1 MAGLLRET
9 TGAVVS
15 SDDIR
20 TIASGASGRA
30 VMRWHDGARPYLGIF
45 WTADR
50 ADNNSFL
57 PAARHL
63 LASGVRVPRVLAE
76 KCLGVGVGVCLVDDL
91 GDDSL
96 LSAKEADWEVV
107 RSRYRAAFREVL
119 ALHASGAPASW
130 ELQPAFDEGLY
141 LWEQGYFAEFY
152 LGRHLGRDAAAF
164 CLLPAMRDM
173 AVHLAE
179 YPRCPVHRDCQSQ
192 NILFRD
198 GCAWLIDFQGMRL
211 GLPEYDV
218 ASLVYDPYM
227 GLAAARRAVL
237 LRDWEDVSGS
247 PLDRD
252 RLAGCALQRI
262 MQAMGAFAN
271 IGHNQGRAWYLE
283 QIPPALEALRQVC
296 AMEGVS
302 PWVQRV
308 FSCLRSE
315 KVL

>member
-1 MAGLLRET
+1 M
-9 TGAVVS
+9 
-15 SDDIR
+15 
-20 TIASGASGRA
+20 IASGASGRA
-30 VMRWHDGARPYLGIF
+30 VMRWHDGRRSHLGIF
-45 WTADR
+45 WTGDR

-63 LASGVRVPRVLAE
+63 LAAGVRVPRVLAE
-76 KCLGVGVGVCLVDDL
+76 KVLEEGVGVCLVDDL

-96 LSAKEADWEVV
+96 LSSQDADWEQL
-107 RSRYRAAFREVL
+107 RSRYRSAFREVL
-119 ALHASGAPASW
+119 ALHASGVPASW
-130 ELQPAFDEGLY
+130 EFQPAFDEELY

-164 CLLPAMRDM
+164 CRFPAMREL
-173 AVHLAE
+173 AVRLAE

-192 NILFRD
+192 NVLFRD
-198 GCAWLIDFQGMRL
+198 GCAWLIDFQGMRM
-211 GLPEYDV
+211 GLPEYDA

-227 GLAAARRAVL
+227 GLDAACRAVL
-237 LRDWEDVSGS
+237 LGDWEEVSGA

-271 IGHNQGRAWYLE
+271 IGHNQGRVWYLE
-283 QIPPALEALRQVC
+283 QIPRALDALRQVC

-302 PWVQRV
+302 PWIQRV